1 MIKTIFLNKKNKEK
15 IEKLYRQRYSEDNLI
30 SNIEKKVREIIS
42 KVKKEGDK
50 ALLEFTEK
58 YDGVKLNPSGIMVS
72 PKEWDM
78 ASQEV
83 KKDLL
88 EVIKEAINR
97 IKKYHLNQKENSW
110 FTTEEKGIIL
120 GQVINPIERAGLYI
134 PGGTAAYPSSLI
146 MAAVPAIIA
155 GVKEIV
161 VVTPPSP
168 DGKINP
174 YLLSTA
180 RELGILEIYKIGG
193 AQAIAGLAY
202 GTESIRRVDKI
213 VGPGNIYVTL
223 AKKNVFGEVD
233 IDMLAGP
240 SEILI
245 WADEEANPRYLA
257 CDLLSQAEHDVEASA
272 ILITTSSLLADKVRE
287 EIENELK
294 NLKRKEIIQE
304 SLKKKGKL
312 IVAEDEEIILEFINN
327 FAPEHLEL
335 QIENPWQIL
344 GEIKNAGAIFVG
356 AYSPE
361 PLGDYW
367 AGPNHILPTS
377 GGARCFS
384 PLSVA
389 DFTKKSSIIFYDKK
403 NLRKDGQKIASL
415 ARLEGLE
422 AHARSIEIRKG
433 EKIKSDYLFQKNII
447 LNKKILDRISQ
458 VDTLVFDIDGVLI
471 DVQDSFKKAVCQ
483 TVQFYF
489 KEILHFQGS
498 QNLINPEQVE
508 YFKMAGGFNNDW
520 NLTSAVVLFY
530 LMKAEDNNLKNI
542 DELRSNKPD
551 IKTFTTRIL
560 PPGGGLGKVV
570 DLVEKNWGTKG
581 KIFNRWDKELIT
593 KIFKEI
599 YAGEEHCFDI
609 YGFNPSLIKAEGLI
623 EKEKIIID
631 KNKKDFLQNFSL
643 GILTGRNKREARVAL
658 ERLGWDDILFKEKIV
673 TADDGAEKPHSQGL
687 KKIANSLK
695 TKLGIYIGDTRDD
708 MITVKNFNKEV
719 EPTATKFLSAIVLGA
734 GFNLRSKSV
743 KFYLNE
749 EVDLLARDVNYIL
762 DWLKGIKSSR

>member
-1 MIKTIFLNKKNKEK
+1 LIETIFLNKKNKEK
-15 IEKLYRQRYSEDNLI
+15 IKEICRQRYSEDNLVDD
-30 SNIEKKVREIIS
+30 IENKVREIILS
-42 KVKKEGDK
+42 VKKEGDR

-58 YDGVKLNPSGIMVS
+58 YDGVKLNSSEILVS
-72 PKEWDM
+72 SEEWNI

-83 KKDLL
+83 KVDLL
-88 EVIKEAINR
+88 EVIKEAIKK
-97 IKKYHLNQKENSW
+97 IEKYHLHQKENSW

-120 GQVINPIERAGLYI
+120 GQIVNPIERVGLYV

-180 RELGILEIYKIGG
+180 KELGISEIYKIGG
-193 AQAIAGLAY
+193 AQVIAALAY
-202 GTESIRRVDKI
+202 GTETIKKVDKI

-272 ILITTSSLLADKVRE
+272 ILITTSSLLVDRVRE
-287 EIENELK
+287 EIEHELK
-294 NLKRKEIIQE
+294 NLNRKEIIQE

-312 IVAEDEEIILEFINN
+312 IVAEDEGIILEFING

-335 QIENPWQIL
+335 QIESPWQIL

-384 PLSVA
+384 PLSVK
-389 DFTKKSSIIFYDKK
+389 DFTKRSSIIFYDKER
-403 NLRKDGQKIASL
+403 LRQASEKIASF

-422 AHARSIEIRKG
+422 AHARSIEIR
-433 EKIKSDYLFQKNII
+433 
-447 LNKKILDRISQ
+447 
-458 VDTLVFDIDGVLI
+458 
-471 DVQDSFKKAVCQ
+471 
-483 TVQFYF
+483 
-489 KEILHFQGS
+489 
-498 QNLINPEQVE
+498 NLE
-508 YFKMAGGFNNDW
+508 
-520 NLTSAVVLFY
+520 
-530 LMKAEDNNLKNI
+530 
-542 DELRSNKPD
+542 
-551 IKTFTTRIL
+551 
-560 PPGGGLGKVV
+560 
-570 DLVEKNWGTKG
+570 
-581 KIFNRWDKELIT
+581 
-593 KIFKEI
+593 
-599 YAGEEHCFDI
+599 
-609 YGFNPSLIKAEGLI
+609 
-623 EKEKIIID
+623 
-631 KNKKDFLQNFSL
+631 
-643 GILTGRNKREARVAL
+643 
-658 ERLGWDDILFKEKIV
+658 
-673 TADDGAEKPHSQGL
+673 
-687 KKIANSLK
+687 
-695 TKLGIYIGDTRDD
+695 
-708 MITVKNFNKEV
+708 
-719 EPTATKFLSAIVLGA
+719 
-734 GFNLRSKSV
+734 
-743 KFYLNE
+743 
-749 EVDLLARDVNYIL
+749 
-762 DWLKGIKSSR
+762 

>member
-1 MIKTIFLNKKNKEK
+1 LIKTIFLNRENKEK
-15 IEKLYRQRYSEDNLI
+15 IKEVCRHGYSEDNLI
-30 SNIEKKVREIIS
+30 NDIEKKVGEIILR
-42 KVKKEGDK
+42 VKKEGDK
-50 ALLEFTEK
+50 ALIKFTEK
-58 YDGVKLNPSGIMVS
+58 YDGVKLIPSEIMVS
-72 PKEWDM
+72 PEEWNI

-88 EVIKEAINR
+88 EVIKEAIKK
-97 IKKYHLNQKENSW
+97 IKNYHLHQKENSW

-120 GQVINPIERAGLYI
+120 GQVVNPIKRVGLYV

-180 RELGILEIYKIGG
+180 KELSISEIYKIGG
-193 AQAIAGLAY
+193 AQAIAALAY
-202 GTESIRRVDKI
+202 GTETVKKVEKI

-245 WADEEANPRYLA
+245 WADDKANPRYLA

-287 EIENELK
+287 EIEHELK
-294 NLKRKEIIQE
+294 NLNRKEIIQE

-312 IVAEDEEIILEFINN
+312 IVAEDEGIILEFVNG

-335 QIENPWQIL
+335 QIESPWQIL

-384 PLSVA
+384 PLSVK
-389 DFTKKSSIIFYDKK
+389 DFTKRSSIIFYDKER
-403 NLRKDGQKIASL
+403 LGQASEKIASF

-422 AHARSIEIRKG
+422 AHARSIEIR
-433 EKIKSDYLFQKNII
+433 
-447 LNKKILDRISQ
+447 
-458 VDTLVFDIDGVLI
+458 
-471 DVQDSFKKAVCQ
+471 
-483 TVQFYF
+483 
-489 KEILHFQGS
+489 
-498 QNLINPEQVE
+498 NLQ
-508 YFKMAGGFNNDW
+508 
-520 NLTSAVVLFY
+520 
-530 LMKAEDNNLKNI
+530 
-542 DELRSNKPD
+542 
-551 IKTFTTRIL
+551 
-560 PPGGGLGKVV
+560 
-570 DLVEKNWGTKG
+570 
-581 KIFNRWDKELIT
+581 
-593 KIFKEI
+593 
-599 YAGEEHCFDI
+599 
-609 YGFNPSLIKAEGLI
+609 
-623 EKEKIIID
+623 
-631 KNKKDFLQNFSL
+631 
-643 GILTGRNKREARVAL
+643 
-658 ERLGWDDILFKEKIV
+658 
-673 TADDGAEKPHSQGL
+673 
-687 KKIANSLK
+687 
-695 TKLGIYIGDTRDD
+695 
-708 MITVKNFNKEV
+708 
-719 EPTATKFLSAIVLGA
+719 
-734 GFNLRSKSV
+734 
-743 KFYLNE
+743 
-749 EVDLLARDVNYIL
+749 
-762 DWLKGIKSSR
+762 